1 MFNEF
6 LPRIKGTI
14 RLLHAATD
22 VGAIDI
28 YSNGNPIAMNISF
41 SNITKYEDI
50 APGNNEIQIYKAG
63 TYDKPIYTETI
74 DIIPNTI
81 STICIVLLES
91 TIQLLKLKDGSPAVQ
106 ANESYLRFINLSPDS
121 PLLSLSLPN
130 GDTLFNGVEYLETT
144 GYYPLSPGI
153 YDFKVEATGATAF
166 NKLIKSISLD
176 GGFFHTLFIIGLFD
190 GTPKVGSLF
199 EKDGIKK

>member
-6 LPRIKGTI
+6 LPKIKGTI
-14 RLLHAATD
+14 RLLHAATEI
-22 VGAIDI
+22 GAIDI
-28 YSNGNPIAMNISF
+28 YSNGNKIATNVKF
-41 SNITKYEDI
+41 SNITKYADV

-63 TYDKPIYTETI
+63 TYDKPVYTETV
-74 DIIPNTI
+74 DVGPNTV

-91 TIQLLKLKDGSPAVQ
+91 TVQLLTLKDGSPTEQV
-106 ANESYLRFINLSPDS
+106 NDSYLRFINLSPDS

-130 GDTLFNGVEYLETT
+130 GNTLFNGVEYLETT

-153 YDFKVEATGATAF
+153 YDFRIEATGAVAL
-166 NKLIKSISLD
+166 NKLIKNISLD

-190 GTPKVGSLF
+190 GKPQVGSLF
-199 EKDGIKK
+199 TKDGEKK